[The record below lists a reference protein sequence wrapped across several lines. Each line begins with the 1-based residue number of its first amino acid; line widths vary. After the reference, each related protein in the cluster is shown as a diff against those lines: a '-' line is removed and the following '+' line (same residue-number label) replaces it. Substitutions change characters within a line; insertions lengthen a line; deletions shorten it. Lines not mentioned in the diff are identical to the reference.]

1 MNKHYQIILPLT
13 ILFLWLTLPLA
24 AQSPCITFDNLE
36 KGKVFSLLSASPID
50 QVIVKEPWA
59 IARLRPF
66 TTLTTA
72 IGNKAVVVDP
82 DSLDEKFP
90 KGDKLALQML
100 SANVEF
106 DFSTSN
112 TVVGS
117 LCLDFFSLEGVKN
130 ISVNGEPILVLKT
143 FEQLNDSTFNAG
155 KIRARVEIE
164 ASGNGQT
171 GRICI
176 DGPIK
181 TLLIG
186 GEHLVID
193 NLCIQTTTTND
204 VCQFKELA
212 VYPLPCTPNGI
223 FYAQIKFDA
232 EHGGEKGYFVKSQGK
247 VFGPFSYDEAF
258 PKIGPIQ
265 LTNTGVYDFTVYDA
279 INPDCQISR
288 RIQYNCGPVCP
299 LEGRIYAK
307 IEICDGVARLV
318 IEDDPNLNFK
328 DLGLDSSMVAVEFEG
343 FKGYFDLDQLPFQY
357 PLPVIPAS
365 GLVLKIKVCLPQLP
379 DCCLDI
385 IAKIVECPDDDCIQF
400 ERLPIGKKFG
410 KGINKPGEIIFTED
424 SVFVSLD
431 SFLYDNGTKGYE
443 YVEVVDSLFPSFFP
457 NSKKHALFVSNINLK
472 FDFTREKDVKGPV
485 RKVCFDFADGGGE
498 ENIRVNQGKTYVV
511 KDLSELDKDTLAE
524 GVVAYFVP
532 GTPGTLRN
540 GTLCLVG
547 KIDSVFIGGQEF
559 GLDNVCF
566 DREEDPSGCKLS
578 EVKVY
583 DLKCDSTGNTYS
595 LSLSLKADNAADS
608 LTVSIPAVKYKKR
621 VAVKDLPARLEGI
634 PLNPASSSL
643 LEILEVCADKYTDDD
658 SSDDLSECCAK
669 IRYQVPCRPP
679 VCAIRDLK
687 VYDLKCDSLGRTYG
701 LTLNL
706 VAENTRDTLTVY
718 LPGGMKKRVAA
729 KDFPARFEGIP
740 VLTTANSLW
749 QSIEVCGERQPGSG
763 IEPAVV
769 VPCCAGIRFEVPCK
783 PLVCSIRDLKVYD
796 LKCDSL
802 GRTYGLT
809 LNLVAENAGDTLTVY
824 LPGGMKKRV
833 AVKDFPVRLEGIPGF
848 TTNSL
853 IDVIEVCADRQPYP
867 YPTTDP
873 AGFAPCCASIRFE
886 TPCKPQLCSITG
898 VKVDDIKCSEDGKSY
913 SATLYWTALNAG
925 DSLVIETNSGFRKVV
940 AAKASPIRLENIPV
954 PANATGAAIYV
965 CSFLKIYPP
974 CCGSIK
980 FELPCRPQPCSISDL
995 KVTEIECI
1003 ATGTTR
1009 HYNLTLN
1016 LKAVNAGDSLFVTT
1030 NSGFKK
1036 KIANKFPVRL
1046 TGIPFGQDSK
1056 YGILEVCSAT
1066 PLTVYCCNKIQY
1078 ELPCPPACAIRD
1090 MKVFDVQCDP
1100 EKKVFSFSV
1109 NLIAQNPGE
1118 VLYLET
1124 DGGFITKI
1132 DPNKLPA
1139 RIENVPFGP
1148 EAGWA
1153 TIKVCAS
1160 SADDCCAKL
1169 RFPVPCA
1176 APCSISD
1183 LKVSEIECITYGIFP
1198 HYNLTLNLKA
1208 VNAGDSLIV
1217 STDSGFKRKI
1227 ANKFPAR
1234 LTGIPFGQDLKFGI
1248 LEVCSS
1254 TPLTESCCNKIRY
1267 ELPCYPPC
1275 AIRDLKVFDVKCDPA
1290 KKVYSF
1296 SVNLV
1301 AQNPGEV
1308 LYLETDGGFITK
1320 IDPKKL
1326 PARIENVPYG
1336 PEAGWAT
1343 IKVCGSNTDD
1353 CCAKLRFPVP
1363 CTLPCDIRDLKA
1375 YDVKCNPEKKTFSF
1389 SLNVIA
1395 QNPGEALYLITD
1407 GGFQT
1412 KIDPAKL
1419 PARIENVP
1427 YGPEAGWAT
1436 IKVCGSNVD
1445 DCCAKLRFP
1454 VPCAIPVCSIRD
1466 LKVFDIKC
1474 SEDGKFYSLSLNLV
1488 AQNAGDSLV
1497 VTTDSGFK
1505 KVIPSNKWPYRLEG
1519 IPSGNY
1525 PYAGI
1530 LEVCA
1535 YKPSATAPCCEKIK
1549 YELPC
1554 RPQCSISD
1562 LKPLEIKCSADGKS
1576 YSMSLAFK
1584 AVNAPDSL
1592 LVETL
1597 SGYRK
1602 VISSKQSP
1610 VRLEN
1615 IPVGNDTQFGILTLC
1630 ALSPSS
1636 VQQCCDKIRF
1646 ELPCRTQTC
1655 DLGDL
1660 LIERTRCDEQGKY
1673 SFFLKF
1679 EHKNTSD
1686 SFLVLINGAM
1696 KGKFA
1701 YSQLPVKFGPF
1712 QGPLT
1717 QPMNITV
1724 YDSQNRACSSFG
1736 MIQPFR
1742 CENVCSL
1749 TDLKVFDIKCNN
1761 NGTYNLRL
1769 KLNAQNGSE
1778 VLTGKTSTGYQFRF
1792 RTDEMPVKVEGI
1804 PVPRDGYDVI
1814 KVCDPNYPDCCVE
1827 LRYKVPCQ
1835 EPCYLGPLTAEQL
1848 CQPNGL
1854 YFVRLNFGYNNTGK
1868 QFEVYVNGI
1877 NYGIFTYDKLP
1888 VKVGPFFQ
1896 TNVRELKILVKD
1908 KALGCSTSTVLPVEP
1923 CAGSC
1928 SFNNLKAEVL
1938 SCENGK
1944 FYAGLSF
1951 QAPQADSSRAYLV
1964 FANGRIYGPYRYSQN
1979 PVKLGPFNANG
1990 VTQYSFLVIDLANPT
2005 CYAYTTIKP
2014 VRCAG
2019 EECKIGN
2026 LVVKPIDCKPDGS
2039 QRVLI
2044 DFDHSGAEG
2053 GSFALSMNNG
2063 FIGNFDIDK
2072 LPLEVVVRK
2081 PLITTSDRL
2090 VEFSVCI
2097 RGTTNC
2103 CASVKTDLLECPVA
2117 CREPEVAFDR
2127 KDCDSTGVFS
2137 VSLKADD
2144 SLDSNFFY
2152 AVFVDGNLRDT
2163 LNGAN
2168 RIVEIGPFKGDS
2180 ATIYKIEVVSYGLQ
2194 RCVKT
2199 FKVGPIACNGKS
2211 SEDVWPGDANQ
2222 DNTANHIDLLNI
2234 GMAFGAQGPARKEKS
2249 DQWKAFTSADW
2260 KEKFLTGQ
2268 NFKHADA
2275 NGDGV
2280 VDEEDIKV
2288 VTKNYGKKHGVPQ
2301 PAEELPGTN
2310 LDPAIQLELPN
2321 GPLPAKGFFE
2331 IPIKL
2336 GSKAN
2341 PVKDIYGLAFILKV
2355 DPAVIDL
2362 NKVDVVVPISWM
2374 GQPGVNMA
2382 HIHKVYPAEGMIE
2395 IAISRIDQ
2403 NEVSGYGVIA
2413 YLRGGIKDDIAGR
2426 SSDMSIR
2433 HGAAVR
2439 LNQET
2444 VPIQGSLMQLQ
2455 IAPPS
2460 AETTETP
2467 TPESIKPGLS
2477 IFPNPLTGDQLRI
2490 EHRLGM
2496 AIEEVQLLSID
2507 GKPATPAFRETN
2519 RVDLAGMPAGMYI
2532 VRIKVGGFNFF
2543 EKLIRQ

>member
-1 MNKHYQIILPLT
+1 M
-13 ILFLWLTLPLA
+13 
-24 AQSPCITFDNLE
+24 
-36 KGKVFSLLSASPID
+36 
-50 QVIVKEPWA
+50 
-59 IARLRPF
+59 
-66 TTLTTA
+66 
-72 IGNKAVVVDP
+72 
-82 DSLDEKFP
+82 
-90 KGDKLALQML
+90 
-100 SANVEF
+100 
-106 DFSTSN
+106 
-112 TVVGS
+112 
-117 LCLDFFSLEGVKN
+117 
-130 ISVNGEPILVLKT
+130 
-143 FEQLNDSTFNAG
+143 
-155 KIRARVEIE
+155 
-164 ASGNGQT
+164 
-171 GRICI
+171 
-176 DGPIK
+176 
-181 TLLIG
+181 
-186 GEHLVID
+186 
-193 NLCIQTTTTND
+193 
-204 VCQFKELA
+204 
-212 VYPLPCTPNGI
+212 
-223 FYAQIKFDA
+223 
-232 EHGGEKGYFVKSQGK
+232 
-247 VFGPFSYDEAF
+247 
-258 PKIGPIQ
+258 
-265 LTNTGVYDFTVYDA
+265 
-279 INPDCQISR
+279 
-288 RIQYNCGPVCP
+288 
-299 LEGRIYAK
+299 
-307 IEICDGVARLV
+307 
-318 IEDDPNLNFK
+318 
-328 DLGLDSSMVAVEFEG
+328 
-343 FKGYFDLDQLPFQY
+343 
-357 PLPVIPAS
+357 
-365 GLVLKIKVCLPQLP
+365 
-379 DCCLDI
+379 
-385 IAKIVECPDDDCIQF
+385 
-400 ERLPIGKKFG
+400 
-410 KGINKPGEIIFTED
+410 
-424 SVFVSLD
+424 
-431 SFLYDNGTKGYE
+431 
-443 YVEVVDSLFPSFFP
+443 
-457 NSKKHALFVSNINLK
+457 
-472 FDFTREKDVKGPV
+472 PV
-485 RKVCFDFADGGGE
+485 R
-498 ENIRVNQGKTYVV
+498 
-511 KDLSELDKDTLAE
+511 LA
-524 GVVAYFVP
+524 
-532 GTPGTLRN
+532 
-540 GTLCLVG
+540 
-547 KIDSVFIGGQEF
+547 
-559 GLDNVCF
+559 
-566 DREEDPSGCKLS
+566 
-578 EVKVY
+578 
-583 DLKCDSTGNTYS
+583 
-595 LSLSLKADNAADS
+595 
-608 LTVSIPAVKYKKR
+608 
-621 VAVKDLPARLEGI
+621 GI
-634 PLNPASSSL
+634 PVNPTSSSL
-643 LEILEVCADKYTDDD
+643 TETLEVCADKFTDDD
-658 SSDDLSECCAK
+658 DSDDLSECCAN

-679 VCAIRDLK
+679 VCFIRDLK

-706 VAENTRDTLTVY
+706 
-718 LPGGMKKRVAA
+718 
-729 KDFPARFEGIP
+729 I
-740 VLTTANSLW
+740 
-749 QSIEVCGERQPGSG
+749 
-763 IEPAVV
+763 
-769 VPCCAGIRFEVPCK
+769 
-783 PLVCSIRDLKVYD
+783 
-796 LKCDSL
+796 
-802 GRTYGLT
+802 
-809 LNLVAENAGDTLTVY
+809 AENAGDTLTVY

-833 AVKDFPVRLEGIPGF
+833 AVKDFPIRFEGIPGL

-853 IDVIEVCADRQPYP
+853 IQVIEVCADNQPYP

-873 AGFAPCCASIRFE
+873 AGFAPCCATIRFE
-886 TPCKPQLCSITG
+886 TPCKPQLCSITD
-898 VKVDDIKCSEDGKSY
+898 VKATDIKCSEDGKSY
-913 SATLYWTALNAG
+913 SATLSWAALNAG

-940 AAKASPIRLENIPV
+940 SAKASPITLENIPV
-954 PANATGAAIYV
+954 PANGGGAAIYV

-974 CCGSIK
+974 CCGTVK
-980 FELPCRPQPCSISDL
+980 FELPCRPQACSISDL
-995 KVTEIECI
+995 KVTEIECV

-1030 NSGFKK
+1030 NSGYKK

-1066 PLTVYCCNKIQY
+1066 PLTVYCCNKVQY
-1078 ELPCPPACAIRD
+1078 ELPCPPACAIREL
-1090 MKVFDVQCDP
+1090 KVYDVKCNP
-1100 EKKVFSFSV
+1100 EKKTFSFSL
-1109 NLIAQNPGE
+1109 NMIAQNPGE
-1118 VLYLET
+1118 VLYLTT
-1124 DGGFITKI
+1124 DGGFQTKI
-1132 DPNKLPA
+1132 DPAKLPA
-1139 RIENVPFGP
+1139 RIDNVPYGP

-1160 SADDCCAKL
+1160 NADDCCAKL
-1169 RFPVPCA
+1169 RFPLPCA

-1183 LKVSEIECITYGIFP
+1183 LKVSEIECITNGIFP

-1208 VNAGDSLIV
+1208 INAGDSLIV

-1234 LTGIPFGQDLKFGI
+1234 LTGIPFGQDLKFGS
-1248 LEVCSS
+1248 LEVCSA
-1254 TPLTESCCNKIRY
+1254 TPLPVSCCNKIRY
-1267 ELPCYPPC
+1267 ELPCPPAC
-1275 AIRDLKVFDVKCDPA
+1275 DIRDLKVFDIKCDPA
-1290 KKVYSF
+1290 RKVYSF

-1326 PARIENVPYG
+1326 PARIENVP
-1336 PEAGWAT
+1336 
-1343 IKVCGSNTDD
+1343 
-1353 CCAKLRFPVP
+1353 F
-1363 CTLPCDIRDLKA
+1363 
-1375 YDVKCNPEKKTFSF
+1375 
-1389 SLNVIA
+1389 
-1395 QNPGEALYLITD
+1395 
-1407 GGFQT
+1407 
-1412 KIDPAKL
+1412 
-1419 PARIENVP
+1419 
-1427 YGPEAGWAT
+1427 GPEAGWAT

-1445 DCCAKLRFP
+1445 ECCAKLRFP
-1454 VPCAIPVCSIRD
+1454 VPCAAPVCSIRD

-1535 YKPSATAPCCEKIK
+1535 YKPAGTAPCCEKIK

-1584 AVNAPDSL
+1584 AQYASDSL

-1602 VISSKQSP
+1602 VISSRQSP

-1660 LIERTRCDEQGKY
+1660 QIERTRCDEQGKF

-1686 SFLVLINGAM
+1686 SFLVLINGAT

-1736 MIQPFR
+1736 ILQPFR
-1742 CENVCSL
+1742 CETVCSL

-1761 NGTYNLRL
+1761 NGTYSLKL
-1769 KLNAQNGSE
+1769 KLNAQNGGE
-1778 VLTGKTSTGYQFRF
+1778 TLTGKTSTGYQFRF

-1814 KVCDPNYPDCCVE
+1814 KICDPNHPDCCVE

-1854 YFVRLNFGYNNTGK
+1854 YFVRLNFGYNNSGK

-1908 KALGCSTSTVLPVEP
+1908 KTLGCSTSTVLPVES
-1923 CAGSC
+1923 CAGAC
-1928 SFNNLKAEVL
+1928 SFNNLKAEVV

-1990 VTQYSFLVIDLANPT
+1990 ITQYSFLVIDMANPT

-2019 EECKIGN
+2019 EECRISK
-2026 LVVKPIDCKPDGS
+2026 LVVKPVDCKPDGS
-2039 QRVLI
+2039 QRILV
-2044 DFDHSGAEG
+2044 DFDHNGAPG

-2063 FIGNFDIDK
+2063 FIGNFDLDK

-2081 PLITTSDRL
+2081 PVITTTDRL
-2090 VEFSVCI
+2090 TEFSVCI
-2097 RGTTNC
+2097 RGTDNC

-2117 CREPEVAFDR
+2117 CREPQVAIDR
-2127 KDCDSTGVFS
+2127 KDCDSTGVFK
-2137 VSLKADD
+2137 VALKADD
-2144 SLDSNFFY
+2144 ALDSNFFY
-2152 AVFVDGNLRDT
+2152 AVFVDGQIRDT

-2168 RIVEIGPFKGDS
+2168 RTVEIGPFKGDS
-2180 ATIYKIEVVSYGLQ
+2180 ATIYKVEVVSYGLQ

-2199 FKVGPIACNGKS
+2199 FKVGPIDCRGKKS
-2211 SEDVWPGDANQ
+2211 DDVWPGDANQ
-2222 DNTANHIDLLNI
+2222 DNMANYIDLLNI
-2234 GMAFGAQGPARKEKS
+2234 GVAFGANGPSRKGES
-2249 DQWKAFTSADW
+2249 DQWAPFAATDW
-2260 KEKFLTGQ
+2260 KQEFLTGQ
-2268 NFKHADA
+2268 NYKHADT
-2275 NGDGV
+2275 NGDGL
-2280 VDEEDIKV
+2280 VDEDDIKV
-2288 VTKNYGKKHGVPQ
+2288 VLKNYGKKHGVLQ
-2301 PAEELPGTN
+2301 AAEDLPGTK

-2321 GPLPAKGFFE
+2321 GPLPAKGLFE

-2336 GSKAN
+2336 GAKIS
-2341 PVKDIYGLAFILKV
+2341 PVKNIYGLAFTLKV

-2362 NKVDVVVPISWM
+2362 SKVEVVVPISWM

-2455 IAPPS
+2455 VAPP
-2460 AETTETP
+2460 ATETTETP

-2496 AIEEVQLLSID
+2496 AIEEVQLMGID
-2507 GKPATPAFRETN
+2507 GKPASAAIRGSN
-2519 RVDLAGMPAGMYI
+2519 RVDLAGIPAGMYI
-2532 VRIKVGGFNFF
+2532 VRIKIGGFNFF